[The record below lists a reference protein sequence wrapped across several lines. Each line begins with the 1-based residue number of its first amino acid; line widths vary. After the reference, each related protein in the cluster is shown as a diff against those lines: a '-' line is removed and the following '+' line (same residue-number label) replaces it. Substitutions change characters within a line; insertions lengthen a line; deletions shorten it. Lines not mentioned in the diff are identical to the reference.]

1 MCLPDRPYEKAGP
14 HRRAR
19 PRGIQVRSNRARRQR
34 AAGRCAAGSRGVR
47 DGAGRPSGRCGGTRF
62 ALART
67 SPPPFRLGGPGVR
80 PTSRSRPLDRAP
92 PRRRRPQQYGC
103 AFSSCQGE
111 IFVGGLLITGLLI
124 TGLLITRCEPGPV
137 VRRPDAQLLRRRLDG
152 HAERINTDGDGHD
165 CQRPSCGDSPFV
177 RSSAPA
183 RWQAT
188 LPPRRGAP
196 GDDRVPPERRGK
208 RGLASREPR
217 RQDRWELS
225 RNGLTRRLHIDLS
238 RVSSAY

>member
-1 MCLPDRPYEKAGP
+1 MERGGLRDAAAG
-14 HRRAR
+14 HGSRSHVRHLRLSGSADQASGR
-19 PRGIQVRSNRARRQR
+19 PRTRGPSVGHRLVVNEHNST
-34 AAGRCAAGSRGVR
+34 AA
-47 DGAGRPSGRCGGTRF
+47 
-62 ALART
+62 
-67 SPPPFRLGGPGVR
+67 PFLPA
-80 PTSRSRPLDRAP
+80 TE
-92 PRRRRPQQYGC
+92 
-103 AFSSCQGE
+103 SSCSFGHRE
-111 IFVGGLLITGLLI
+111 FLS
-124 TGLLITRCEPGPV
+124 GLLITRRGAGPV

-152 HAERINTDGDGHD
+152 PAERINTGGDGHD
-165 CQRPSCGDSPFV
+165 CQRPSCGNSPFV

>member
-14 HRRAR
+14 HRRGR

-62 ALART
+62 ALARA

-80 PTSRSRPLDRAP
+80 PTSRSRALDRAP
-92 PRRRRPQQYGC
+92 PRRQRPQQYGC
-103 AFSSCQGE
+103 ALSSCQRE
-111 IFVGGLLITGLLI
+111 FLSGGFPSRGAN
-124 TGLLITRCEPGPV
+124 P

-165 CQRPSCGDSPFV
+165 CQRPSCGESPFV

>member
-1 MCLPDRPYEKAGP
+1 MGYRSGATERAGDAQQVDVRPGVEAYAMERGGLRDAAAG
-14 HRRAR
+14 HRSRWHVRHLRPSCSADQGSGR
-19 PRGIQVRSNRARRQR
+19 PRVHGPSIGHRLVVNGHNSTAVPFLPAMGSSLSAGVPHHEVRSQCD
-34 AAGRCAAGSRGVR
+34 AGATRVQ
-47 DGAGRPSGRCGGTRF
+47 GAKP
-62 ALART
+62 
-67 SPPPFRLGGPGVR
+67 
-80 PTSRSRPLDRAP
+80 
-92 PRRRRPQQYGC
+92 
-103 AFSSCQGE
+103 
-111 IFVGGLLITGLLI
+111 
-124 TGLLITRCEPGPV
+124 

-152 HAERINTDGDGHD
+152 PADRINTGGDGHD

>member
-1 MCLPDRPYEKAGP
+1 MGFGSGATERAGNAQQVDVRPGVEAYAME
-14 HRRAR
+14 
-19 PRGIQVRSNRARRQR
+19 RGGLRGA
-34 AAGRCAAGSRGVR
+34 AAGHGSRRHVR
-47 DGAGRPSGRCGGTRF
+47 HLRPSGPADLGSGRPRVRGPSIGHRLVVNEHNST
-62 ALART
+62 AV
-67 SPPPFRLGGPGVR
+67 PFLPATKSSCCHGWREFLFLRPPGVPVR
-80 PTSRSRPLDRAP
+80 T
-92 PRRRRPQQYGC
+92 
-103 AFSSCQGE
+103 
-111 IFVGGLLITGLLI
+111 
-124 TGLLITRCEPGPV
+124 LLITRCEAGLV